1 MAART
6 ASELKQR
13 IIVSRLTKTADGYG
27 GWTSTTAVIGTYWC
41 QILETSGDI
50 SAKNGIRSLETK
62 IDIAIR
68 RPTADLI
75 QNQDILQVE
84 GNASTYRINSGY
96 QTIENF
102 WVKITATKIEG

>member
-1 MAART
+1 MP
-6 ASELKQR
+6 KQWNGATN
-13 IIVSRLTKTADGYG
+13 VPPSPDVV
-27 GWTSTTAVIGTYWC
+27 WTC
-41 QILETSGDI
+41 P
-50 SAKNGIRSLETK
+50 K

-102 WVKITATKIEG
+102 WVKITATKIEGSWQKRMA